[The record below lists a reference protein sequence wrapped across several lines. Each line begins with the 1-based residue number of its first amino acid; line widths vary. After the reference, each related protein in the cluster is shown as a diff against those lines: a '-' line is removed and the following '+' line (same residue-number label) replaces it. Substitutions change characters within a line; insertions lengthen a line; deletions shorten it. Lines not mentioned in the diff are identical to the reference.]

1 MKVISRSLRPLPRGE
16 AISSCD
22 IPETGA
28 GEQDEGAVR
37 LATVGYTVI
46 RPDEL
51 VWETRPQEEDDAPRR
66 VAPGSQ
72 TSLTSA
78 LRANLRRYEPGSK
91 GRRHKELAQE
101 ETFVVLQGT
110 LTMYLGEPPVREEIP
125 TGGVVHVM
133 SSTPLQ
139 IVNEGAEAMLLYAYG
154 APPVRGQAE
163 FLDSA
168 V

>member
-1 MKVISRSLRPLPRGE
+1 M
-16 AISSCD
+16 
-22 IPETGA
+22 
-28 GEQDEGAVR
+28 
-37 LATVGYTVI
+37 GYTVI

-51 VWETRPQEEDDAPRR
+51 VWETRPQEEDDAPRH
-66 VAPGSQ
+66 VAA
-72 TSLTSA
+72 LTDIA
-78 LRANLRRYEPGSK
+78 GFEHTRANLRRYEPGSK
-91 GRRHKELAQE
+91 GRRHKELVQE

-139 IVNEGAEAMLLYAYG
+139 IVNEGAGAMLLYAYG